1 MKQKR
6 LILLVLSLI
15 LTMCG
20 SNSTTTEIIESVE
33 EMEIKQSQ
41 ENTQENTQDTT
52 QTEQT
57 QGEQPPNNNP
67 FLDPGFADC
76 LINEFGEER
85 YKQLQNERPTSEEEQ
100 RIGKCMGPPPQG
112 QGQPPQGQGQPPQG
126 QETLGSKETT
136 LSSIH
141 LSYLGSI
148 RSKLNGL
155 GNVADASIVEMNDG
169 RLRVYFKNGNEP
181 QANIGGFD
189 NLIHSAVS
197 SDGGRTW
204 TIEDGVRVPV
214 DSPIEALVIDNKVIA
229 WGWEKSP
236 TGDTLVRYES
246 DDGFN
251 FSKVEIPLFETRDC
265 KDSEGNPMG
274 NLGDPS
280 ITQLNDGSWL
290 MHAQELVSPIGDFN
304 RRACVAT
311 SPDNITWTSQPDR
324 MYGGEEDVTTNPAI
338 KLNSSGVIEWIW
350 PTFDFM
356 VYRTG
361 NDGFSWSEPEYL
373 VSAGD
378 PDFLD
383 LSNGTK
389 LLAFGNFGPR
399 SGSALIFTKR
409 INSNYK
415 ITVVETLKTSIPS
428 KTWKVEGARA
438 DEVKVINICL
448 DIDLADTPGASV
460 EIKEK
465 NGLLEVTAS
474 DSNETFFNL
483 SCVYILVGPEQVMG

>member
-1 MKQKR
+1 MRQKKFIA
-6 LILLVLSLI
+6 LALSLI
-15 LTMCG
+15 FAMCG
-20 SNSTTTEIIESVE
+20 NSSTEIVELAEEVEIQESQQE
-33 EMEIKQSQ
+33 NIQEDTK
-41 ENTQENTQDTT
+41 ENTQK
-52 QTEQT
+52 EQN
-57 QGEQPPNNNP
+57 QGQQPSKNNP

-100 RIGKCMGPPPQG
+100 RIGNCVGQPPQG
-112 QGQPPQGQGQPPQG
+112 QGQPPQGQGQSPQG
-126 QETLGSKETT
+126 QEASGGKETT

-155 GNVADASIVEMNDG
+155 GNVADASIVEMDDG
-169 RLRVYFKNGNEP
+169 MLRVYFKNGNEP

-204 TIEDGVRVPV
+204 TIEEGVRVPV
-214 DSPIEALVIDNKVIA
+214 DSPIEALAIDNKVVA

-251 FSKVEIPLFETRDC
+251 FSKVAIPLFESRDC
-265 KDSEGNPMG
+265 KDREGNPMG

-290 MHAQELVSPIGDFN
+290 MHAQELVSPTGDFN

-338 KLNSSGVIEWIW
+338 KVNSSGVIEWIW
-350 PTFDFM
+350 PTFNFM
-356 VYRTG
+356 VYRSG
-361 NDGFSWSEPEYL
+361 NDGFTWSEPEYL

-399 SGSALIFTKR
+399 SGSALIFAKR
-409 INSNYK
+409 ISSDYK
-415 ITVVETLKTSIPS
+415 ITVVETLKTSVPS
-428 KTWKVEGARA
+428 KVWKVEGATP
-438 DEVKVINICL
+438 DEIKVVNICL
-448 DIDLADTPGASV
+448 DIDLADTPGANV
-460 EIKEK
+460 EIKNM
-465 NGLLEVTAS
+465 NGVLEVTAS

>member
-1 MKQKR
+1 MSIKTSSAVV
-6 LILLVLSLI
+6 ITILI
-15 LTMCG
+15 LTSC
-20 SNSTTTEIIESVE
+20 SSEDTDIIESSGNQESIQEDIQVNRE
-33 EMEIKQSQ
+33 E
-41 ENTQENTQDTT
+41 DT
-52 QTEQT
+52 QTEQM
-57 QGEQPPNNNP
+57 QGQQPPNINP
-67 FLDPGFADC
+67 FSDPGFAEC

-85 YKQLQNERPTSEEEQ
+85 YKQLQNERPTAEEEQ
-100 RIGKCMGPPPQG
+100 RIGNCMGPPPG
-112 QGQPPQGQGQPPQG
+112 QGQSPPGQGQSPPG
-126 QETLGSKETT
+126 QETLGSNETT

-155 GNVADASIVEMNDG
+155 GNVADASIVEMDDG

-204 TIEDGVRVPV
+204 TIEEGVRVPV
-214 DSPIEALVIDNKVIA
+214 DSPIEALVIDNKVVA

-236 TGDTLVRYES
+236 NGDTLVRYES
-246 DDGFN
+246 EDGFN
-251 FSKVEIPLFETRDC
+251 FSKVAIPLFESSDC
-265 KDSEGNPMG
+265 KDKEGNPMG

-290 MHAQELVSPIGDFN
+290 MHAQELVSPTGDFN

-324 MYGGEEDVTTNPAI
+324 MYGGGEEDVTTNPAI
-338 KLNSSGVIEWIW
+338 KRNSSGVIEWIW
-350 PTFDFM
+350 PTFNFM
-356 VYRTG
+356 VYRSG
-361 NDGFSWSEPEYL
+361 SDGFTWSEPEYL

-383 LSNGTK
+383 LNNGTK

-399 SGSALIFTKR
+399 SGSALIFAKR
-409 INSNYK
+409 ITSNYK

-438 DEVKVINICL
+438 DEIKVVNICL
-448 DIDLADTPGASV
+448 DIDLANTQGASV
-460 EIKEK
+460 EIKEM

>member
-6 LILLVLSLI
+6 LISLVLALS

-20 SNSTTTEIIESVE
+20 SNSTSEVIEAVEDIETTE
-33 EMEIKQSQ
+33 
-41 ENTQENTQDTT
+41 TQEDTQEKT
-52 QTEQT
+52 QTEQN
-57 QGEQPPNNNP
+57 QVQQPPNSNP

-85 YKQLQNERPTSEEEQ
+85 YKQLQNERPTAEEEQ
-100 RIGKCMGPPPQG
+100 RIGNCMGPPPGEGQSPPG
-112 QGQPPQGQGQPPQG
+112 QGQSPPG
-126 QETLGSKETT
+126 QETLGSNETT

-155 GNVADASIVEMNDG
+155 GNVADASIVEMDDG

-204 TIEDGVRVPV
+204 TIEEGVRVPV
-214 DSPIEALVIDNKVIA
+214 DSPIEALVIDNKVVA

-236 TGDTLVRYES
+236 NGDTLVRYES
-246 DDGFN
+246 DDG
-251 FSKVEIPLFETRDC
+251 
-265 KDSEGNPMG
+265 
-274 NLGDPS
+274 LGDPS

-290 MHAQELVSPIGDFN
+290 MHAQELVSPTGDFN

-311 SPDNITWTSQPDR
+311 SPDNVTWTSQPDR
-324 MYGGEEDVTTNPAI
+324 MYGGGEEDVTTNPAI
-338 KLNSSGVIEWIW
+338 KRNSSGVIEWIW
-350 PTFDFM
+350 PTFNFM
-356 VYRTG
+356 VYRSG
-361 NDGFSWSEPEYL
+361 SDGLTWSDPEYL

-383 LSNGTK
+383 LNNGTK

-399 SGSALIFTKR
+399 SGSALIFAKR
-409 INSNYK
+409 ITSNYK

-438 DEVKVINICL
+438 DEVKVVNICL
-448 DIDLADTPGASV
+448 DIDLANTQGASV
-460 EIKEK
+460 EIKET

>member
-6 LILLVLSLI
+6 LISLVLALS

-20 SNSTTTEIIESVE
+20 SNSTSEVIEAVEDIDTTE
-33 EMEIKQSQ
+33 
-41 ENTQENTQDTT
+41 TQEDTQEKT
-52 QTEQT
+52 QTEQN
-57 QGEQPPNNNP
+57 QVQQPPNSNP

-85 YKQLQNERPTSEEEQ
+85 YKQLQNERPTAEEEQ
-100 RIGKCMGPPPQG
+100 RIGNCMGPPP
-112 QGQPPQGQGQPPQG
+112 G
-126 QETLGSKETT
+126 QETLGSNETT

-155 GNVADASIVEMNDG
+155 GNVADASIVEMDDG

-204 TIEDGVRVPV
+204 TIEEGVRVPV
-214 DSPIEALVIDNKVIA
+214 DSPIEALVIDNKVVA

-236 TGDTLVRYES
+236 NGDTLVRYES

-251 FSKVEIPLFETRDC
+251 FSKVAIPLFESRDC
-265 KDSEGNPMG
+265 KDKEGNPMG

-290 MHAQELVSPIGDFN
+290 MHAQELVSPTGDFN

-311 SPDNITWTSQPDR
+311 SPDNVTWTSQPDR
-324 MYGGEEDVTTNPAI
+324 MYGGGEEDVTTNPAI
-338 KLNSSGVIEWIW
+338 KRNSSGVIEWIW
-350 PTFDFM
+350 PTFNFM
-356 VYRTG
+356 VYRSG
-361 NDGFSWSEPEYL
+361 SDGLTWSDPEYL

-383 LSNGTK
+383 LNNGTK

-399 SGSALIFTKR
+399 SGSALIFAKR
-409 INSNYK
+409 ITSNYK

-438 DEVKVINICL
+438 DEIKVVNICL
-448 DIDLADTPGASV
+448 DIDLANTQGASV
-460 EIKEK
+460 EIKET

>member
-6 LILLVLSLI
+6 LISLVLALS

-20 SNSTTTEIIESVE
+20 SNSTSEVIEAVEDIETTE
-33 EMEIKQSQ
+33 
-41 ENTQENTQDTT
+41 TQEDTQEKT
-52 QTEQT
+52 QTEQN
-57 QGEQPPNNNP
+57 QVQQPPNSNP

-85 YKQLQNERPTSEEEQ
+85 YKQLQNERPTAEEEQ
-100 RIGKCMGPPPQG
+100 RIGNCMGPPPG
-112 QGQPPQGQGQPPQG
+112 QGQSPPG
-126 QETLGSKETT
+126 QETLGSNETT

-155 GNVADASIVEMNDG
+155 GNVADASIVEMDDG

-204 TIEDGVRVPV
+204 TIEEGVRVPV
-214 DSPIEALVIDNKVIA
+214 DSPIEALVIDNKVVA

-236 TGDTLVRYES
+236 NGDTLVRYES

-251 FSKVEIPLFETRDC
+251 FSKVAIPLFESRDC
-265 KDSEGNPMG
+265 KDKEGNPMG

-290 MHAQELVSPIGDFN
+290 MHAQELVSPTGDFN

-311 SPDNITWTSQPDR
+311 SPDNVTWTSQPDR
-324 MYGGEEDVTTNPAI
+324 MYGGGEEDVTTNPAI
-338 KLNSSGVIEWIW
+338 KRNSSGVIEWIW
-350 PTFDFM
+350 PTFNFM
-356 VYRTG
+356 VYRSG
-361 NDGFSWSEPEYL
+361 SDGFTWSEPEYL

-383 LSNGTK
+383 LNNGSK

-399 SGSALIFTKR
+399 SGSALIFAKR
-409 INSNYK
+409 ITSNYK

-438 DEVKVINICL
+438 DEVKVVNICL
-448 DIDLADTPGASV
+448 DIDLANTQGASV
-460 EIKEK
+460 EIKET

>member
-6 LILLVLSLI
+6 LISLVLALS

-20 SNSTTTEIIESVE
+20 SNSTSEVIEAVEDIETTE
-33 EMEIKQSQ
+33 
-41 ENTQENTQDTT
+41 TQEDTQEKT
-52 QTEQT
+52 QTEQN
-57 QGEQPPNNNP
+57 QVQQPPNSNP

-85 YKQLQNERPTSEEEQ
+85 YKQLQNERPTAEEEQ
-100 RIGKCMGPPPQG
+100 RIGNCMGPPPGQDQPPPG
-112 QGQPPQGQGQPPQG
+112 QGQSSPG
-126 QETLGSKETT
+126 EEMLGNKETT

-155 GNVADASIVEMNDG
+155 GNVADASIVEMDDG

-204 TIEDGVRVPV
+204 TIEEGVRVPV
-214 DSPIEALVIDNKVIA
+214 DSPIEALVIDNKVVA

-236 TGDTLVRYES
+236 AGDTLVRYES
-246 DDGFN
+246 DDGYN
-251 FSKVEIPLFETRDC
+251 FSKVAIPLFESRDC
-265 KDSEGNPMG
+265 KDKEGNPIG

-290 MHAQELVSPIGDFN
+290 MHAQELVSPTGDFN

-324 MYGGEEDVTTNPAI
+324 MYGGGEEDVTTNPAI
-338 KLNSSGVIEWIW
+338 KRNSSGVIEWIW
-350 PTFDFM
+350 PTFNFM
-356 VYRTG
+356 VYRSG
-361 NDGFSWSEPEYL
+361 NDGLTWSEPEYL

-399 SGSALIFTKR
+399 SGSALIFAKR
-409 INSNYK
+409 ITSNYK
-415 ITVVETLKTSIPS
+415 ITVVDTLKTSVPS

-438 DEVKVINICL
+438 NEVKVVNICL
-448 DIDLADTPGASV
+448 DIDLAETPGASV
-460 EIKEK
+460 DIKET
-465 NGLLEVTAS
+465 NGMLEVTAS

>member
-6 LILLVLSLI
+6 LISLVLALS

-20 SNSTTTEIIESVE
+20 SNSTSEVIEAVEDIETTE
-33 EMEIKQSQ
+33 
-41 ENTQENTQDTT
+41 TQEDTQEKT
-52 QTEQT
+52 QTEQN
-57 QGEQPPNNNP
+57 QVQQPPNSNP

-85 YKQLQNERPTSEEEQ
+85 YKQLQNERPTAEEEQ
-100 RIGKCMGPPPQG
+100 RIGNCMGPPPG
-112 QGQPPQGQGQPPQG
+112 QGQSPPG

-204 TIEDGVRVPV
+204 TIEEGVRVPV
-214 DSPIEALVIDNKVIA
+214 DSPIEALVIDNKVVA

-236 TGDTLVRYES
+236 NGDTLVRYES

-251 FSKVEIPLFETRDC
+251 FSKVAIPLFESRDC
-265 KDSEGNPMG
+265 KDKEGNPMG

-290 MHAQELVSPIGDFN
+290 MHAQELVSPTGDFN

-311 SPDNITWTSQPDR
+311 SPDNITWSSQPDR
-324 MYGGEEDVTTNPAI
+324 MYGGGEEDVTTNPAI
-338 KLNSSGVIEWIW
+338 KRNSSGVIEWIW
-350 PTFDFM
+350 PTFNFM
-356 VYRTG
+356 VYRSG
-361 NDGFSWSEPEYL
+361 SDGLTWSEPEYL

-383 LSNGTK
+383 LNNGTK

-399 SGSALIFTKR
+399 SGSALIFAKR
-409 INSNYK
+409 ITSNYK

-438 DEVKVINICL
+438 DEVKVVNICL
-448 DIDLADTPGASV
+448 DIDLANTEGASV
-460 EIKEK
+460 EIKET

>member
-6 LILLVLSLI
+6 LISLVLALS

-20 SNSTTTEIIESVE
+20 SNSTSEVIEAVEDIETTE
-33 EMEIKQSQ
+33 
-41 ENTQENTQDTT
+41 TQEDTQEKT
-52 QTEQT
+52 QTEQN
-57 QGEQPPNNNP
+57 QVQQPPNSNP

-85 YKQLQNERPTSEEEQ
+85 YKQLQNERPTAEEEQ
-100 RIGKCMGPPPQG
+100 RIGNCMGPPPGEG
-112 QGQPPQGQGQPPQG
+112 QSPPG
-126 QETLGSKETT
+126 QETLGSNETT

-155 GNVADASIVEMNDG
+155 GNVADASIVEMDDG

-204 TIEDGVRVPV
+204 TIEEGVRVPV
-214 DSPIEALVIDNKVIA
+214 DSPIEALVIDNKVVA

-236 TGDTLVRYES
+236 NGDTLVRYES

-251 FSKVEIPLFETRDC
+251 FSKVAIPLFESRDC
-265 KDSEGNPMG
+265 KDKEGNPMG

-290 MHAQELVSPIGDFN
+290 MHAQELVSPTGDFN

-311 SPDNITWTSQPDR
+311 SPDNVTWTSQPDR
-324 MYGGEEDVTTNPAI
+324 MYGGGEEDVTTNPAI
-338 KLNSSGVIEWIW
+338 KRNSSGVIEWIW
-350 PTFDFM
+350 PTFNFM
-356 VYRTG
+356 VYRSG
-361 NDGFSWSEPEYL
+361 SDGLTWSDPEYL

-383 LSNGTK
+383 LNNGTK

-399 SGSALIFTKR
+399 SGSALIFAKR
-409 INSNYK
+409 ITSNYK

-438 DEVKVINICL
+438 DEVKVVNICL
-448 DIDLADTPGASV
+448 DIDLANTQGASV
-460 EIKEK
+460 EIKET

>member
-6 LILLVLSLI
+6 LISLVLALS

-20 SNSTTTEIIESVE
+20 SNSTSEVIEAVEDIETTE
-33 EMEIKQSQ
+33 
-41 ENTQENTQDTT
+41 TQEDTQEKT
-52 QTEQT
+52 QTEQN
-57 QGEQPPNNNP
+57 QVQQPPNSNP

-85 YKQLQNERPTSEEEQ
+85 YKQLQNERPTAEEEQ
-100 RIGKCMGPPPQG
+100 RIGNCMGPPPG
-112 QGQPPQGQGQPPQG
+112 QGQSPPG
-126 QETLGSKETT
+126 QETLGSNETT

-204 TIEDGVRVPV
+204 TIEEGVRVPV
-214 DSPIEALVIDNKVIA
+214 DSPIEALVIDNKVVA

-236 TGDTLVRYES
+236 NGDTLVRYES

-251 FSKVEIPLFETRDC
+251 FSKVAIPLFESRDC
-265 KDSEGNPMG
+265 KDKEGNPMG

-290 MHAQELVSPIGDFN
+290 MHAQELVSPTGDFN

-311 SPDNITWTSQPDR
+311 SPDNVTWTSQPDR
-324 MYGGEEDVTTNPAI
+324 MYGGGEEDVTTNPAI
-338 KLNSSGVIEWIW
+338 KRNSSGVIEWIW
-350 PTFDFM
+350 PTFNFM
-356 VYRTG
+356 VYRSG
-361 NDGFSWSEPEYL
+361 SDGFTWSEPEYL

-383 LSNGTK
+383 LNNGSK

-399 SGSALIFTKR
+399 SGSALIFAKR
-409 INSNYK
+409 ITSNYK

-438 DEVKVINICL
+438 DEVKVVNICL
-448 DIDLADTPGASV
+448 DIDLANTQGASV
-460 EIKEK
+460 EIKET

>member
-6 LILLVLSLI
+6 LISLVLALS

-20 SNSTTTEIIESVE
+20 SNSTSEVIEAVEDIETTE
-33 EMEIKQSQ
+33 
-41 ENTQENTQDTT
+41 TQEDTQEKT
-52 QTEQT
+52 QTEQN
-57 QGEQPPNNNP
+57 QVQQPPNSNP

-85 YKQLQNERPTSEEEQ
+85 YKQLQNERPTAEEEQ
-100 RIGKCMGPPPQG
+100 RIGNCMGPPPG
-112 QGQPPQGQGQPPQG
+112 QGQSPPG
-126 QETLGSKETT
+126 QETLGSNETT

-155 GNVADASIVEMNDG
+155 GNVADASIVEMDDG

-204 TIEDGVRVPV
+204 TIEEGVRVPV
-214 DSPIEALVIDNKVIA
+214 DSPIEALVIDNKVVA

-236 TGDTLVRYES
+236 NGDTLVRYES

-251 FSKVEIPLFETRDC
+251 FSKVAIPLFESRDC
-265 KDSEGNPMG
+265 KDKEGNPMG

-290 MHAQELVSPIGDFN
+290 MHAQELVSPTGDFN

-311 SPDNITWTSQPDR
+311 SPDNVTWTSQPDR
-324 MYGGEEDVTTNPAI
+324 MYGGGEEDVTTNPAI
-338 KLNSSGVIEWIW
+338 KRNSSGVIEWIW
-350 PTFDFM
+350 PTFNFM
-356 VYRTG
+356 VYRSG
-361 NDGFSWSEPEYL
+361 NDGFTWSEPEYL

-399 SGSALIFTKR
+399 SGSALIFAKR
-409 INSNYK
+409 ITSNYK

-438 DEVKVINICL
+438 DEVKVVNICL
-448 DIDLADTPGASV
+448 DIDLANTQGASV
-460 EIKEK
+460 EIKET

>member
-6 LILLVLSLI
+6 LISLVLALS

-20 SNSTTTEIIESVE
+20 SNSTSEVIEAVEDIETTE
-33 EMEIKQSQ
+33 
-41 ENTQENTQDTT
+41 TQEDTQEKT
-52 QTEQT
+52 QTEQN
-57 QGEQPPNNNP
+57 QVQQPPNSNP

-85 YKQLQNERPTSEEEQ
+85 YKQLQNERPTAEEEQ
-100 RIGKCMGPPPQG
+100 RIGNCMGPPPG
-112 QGQPPQGQGQPPQG
+112 QGQSPPG
-126 QETLGSKETT
+126 QETLGSNETT

-204 TIEDGVRVPV
+204 TIEEGVRVPV
-214 DSPIEALVIDNKVIA
+214 DSPIEALVIDNKVVA

-236 TGDTLVRYES
+236 NGDTLVRYES

-251 FSKVEIPLFETRDC
+251 FSKVAIPLFESRDC
-265 KDSEGNPMG
+265 KDKEGNPMG

-290 MHAQELVSPIGDFN
+290 MHAQELVSPTGDFN

-311 SPDNITWTSQPDR
+311 SPDNVTWTSQPDR
-324 MYGGEEDVTTNPAI
+324 MYGGGEEDVTTNPAI
-338 KLNSSGVIEWIW
+338 KRNSSGVIEWIW
-350 PTFDFM
+350 PTFNFM
-356 VYRTG
+356 VYRSG
-361 NDGFSWSEPEYL
+361 SDGLTWSDPEYL

-383 LSNGTK
+383 LNNGSK

-399 SGSALIFTKR
+399 SGSALIFAKR
-409 INSNYK
+409 ITSNYK

-438 DEVKVINICL
+438 DEVKVVNICL
-448 DIDLADTPGASV
+448 DIDLANTQGASV
-460 EIKEK
+460 EIKET

>member
-6 LILLVLSLI
+6 LILLALALI
-15 LTMCG
+15 LTMC
-20 SNSTTTEIIESVE
+20 SNNSTTEIVESVE
-33 EMEIKQSQ
+33 DVEVKQSQQ
-41 ENTQENTQDTT
+41 ENTQEDREESTQK
-52 QTEQT
+52 EQI
-57 QGEQPPNNNP
+57 QGQQPQNNNP

-76 LINEFGEER
+76 LINEFGEDR
-85 YKQLQNERPTSEEEQ
+85 YKELQNERPTAEEEQ
-100 RIGKCMGPPPQG
+100 RIGNCMGGPQG
-112 QGQPPQGQGQPPQG
+112 QGQPPQGQGQPPIG
-126 QETLGSKETT
+126 QETLGSNETT

-204 TIEDGVRVPV
+204 TIEEGVRVPV

-251 FSKVEIPLFETRDC
+251 FSKVEIPLFESRDC
-265 KDSEGNPMG
+265 KDTEGNPMG

-280 ITQLNDGSWL
+280 ITKLNDGSWL
-290 MHAQELVSPIGDFN
+290 MHAQELVSPTGDFN

-350 PTFDFM
+350 PTFNFM
-356 VYRTG
+356 VYRSG
-361 NDGFSWSEPEYL
+361 NDGFTWSEPEYL

-399 SGSALIFTKR
+399 SGSALIFAKR
-409 INSNYK
+409 ITSNYK
-415 ITVVETLKTSIPS
+415 ITVVETMKTSIPS

-438 DEVKVINICL
+438 DDVKVVNICL

-460 EIKEK
+460 EIKES

-483 SCVYILVGPEQVMG
+483 SCVYILVGPEEVMG

>member
-1 MKQKR
+1 MSIKTSSAVV
-6 LILLVLSLI
+6 ITMLI
-15 LTMCG
+15 LTSC
-20 SNSTTTEIIESVE
+20 SSEDTDIIESSGNQESMQEDIQVNRE
-33 EMEIKQSQ
+33 E
-41 ENTQENTQDTT
+41 DT
-52 QTEQT
+52 QTEQM
-57 QGEQPPNNNP
+57 QGQQPPNINP
-67 FLDPGFADC
+67 FSDPGFAEC

-85 YKQLQNERPTSEEEQ
+85 YKQLQNERPTAEEEQ
-100 RIGKCMGPPPQG
+100 RIGNCMGPPPG
-112 QGQPPQGQGQPPQG
+112 QGQSPPG
-126 QETLGSKETT
+126 QETLGSNETT

-204 TIEDGVRVPV
+204 TIEEGVRVPV
-214 DSPIEALVIDNKVIA
+214 DSPIEALVIDNKVVA

-236 TGDTLVRYES
+236 NGDTLVRYES

-251 FSKVEIPLFETRDC
+251 FSKVAIPLFESRDC
-265 KDSEGNPMG
+265 KDKEGNPMG

-290 MHAQELVSPIGDFN
+290 MHAQELVSPTGDFN

-311 SPDNITWTSQPDR
+311 SPDNVTWTSQPDR
-324 MYGGEEDVTTNPAI
+324 MYGGGEEDVTTNPAI
-338 KLNSSGVIEWIW
+338 KRNSSGVIEWIW
-350 PTFDFM
+350 PTFNFM
-356 VYRTG
+356 VYRSG
-361 NDGFSWSEPEYL
+361 SDGFTWSEPEYL

-383 LSNGTK
+383 LNNGTK

-399 SGSALIFTKR
+399 SGSALIFAKR
-409 INSNYK
+409 ITSNYK

-438 DEVKVINICL
+438 DEVKVVNICL
-448 DIDLADTPGASV
+448 DIDLANTQGASV
-460 EIKEK
+460 EIKET

>member
-6 LILLVLSLI
+6 LISLVLALS

-20 SNSTTTEIIESVE
+20 SNSTSEVIEAVEDIETTE
-33 EMEIKQSQ
+33 
-41 ENTQENTQDTT
+41 TQEDTQEKT
-52 QTEQT
+52 QTEQN
-57 QGEQPPNNNP
+57 QVQQPPNSNP

-85 YKQLQNERPTSEEEQ
+85 YKQLQNERPTAEEEQ
-100 RIGKCMGPPPQG
+100 RIGNCMGPPPG
-112 QGQPPQGQGQPPQG
+112 QGQSPPGQDQSPPG
-126 QETLGSKETT
+126 QETLGSNETT

-155 GNVADASIVEMNDG
+155 GNVADASIVEMDDG

-204 TIEDGVRVPV
+204 TIEEGVRVPV
-214 DSPIEALVIDNKVIA
+214 DSPIEALVIDNKVVA

-236 TGDTLVRYES
+236 NGDTLVRYES

-251 FSKVEIPLFETRDC
+251 FSKVAIPLFESRDC
-265 KDSEGNPMG
+265 KDKEGNPMG

-280 ITQLNDGSWL
+280 ITHLNDGSWL
-290 MHAQELVSPIGDFN
+290 MHAQELVSPTGDFN

-311 SPDNITWTSQPDR
+311 SPDNVTWTSQPDR
-324 MYGGEEDVTTNPAI
+324 MYGGGEEDVTTNPAI
-338 KLNSSGVIEWIW
+338 KRNSSGVIEWIW
-350 PTFDFM
+350 PTFNFM
-356 VYRTG
+356 VYRSG
-361 NDGFSWSEPEYL
+361 SDGLTWSDPEYL

-383 LSNGTK
+383 LNNGSK

-399 SGSALIFTKR
+399 SGSALIFAKR
-409 INSNYK
+409 ITSNYK

-438 DEVKVINICL
+438 DEVKVVNICL
-448 DIDLADTPGASV
+448 DIDLANTQGASV
-460 EIKEK
+460 EIKET

>member
-6 LILLVLSLI
+6 LISLVLALS

-20 SNSTTTEIIESVE
+20 SNSTSEVIEAVEDIETTE
-33 EMEIKQSQ
+33 
-41 ENTQENTQDTT
+41 TQEDTQEKT
-52 QTEQT
+52 QTEQN
-57 QGEQPPNNNP
+57 QVQQPPNSNP

-85 YKQLQNERPTSEEEQ
+85 YKQLQNERPTAEEEQ
-100 RIGKCMGPPPQG
+100 RIGNCMGPPPG
-112 QGQPPQGQGQPPQG
+112 QGQSPPGQGQSPPG
-126 QETLGSKETT
+126 QETLGSNETT

-155 GNVADASIVEMNDG
+155 GNVADASIVEMDDG

-197 SDGGRTW
+197 SDGGISW
-204 TIEDGVRVPV
+204 TRDEGVRVPV
-214 DSPIEALVIDNKVIA
+214 DSPIEALVIDNKVVA

-236 TGDTLVRYES
+236 NGDTLVRYES

-251 FSKVEIPLFETRDC
+251 FSKVAIPLFESRDC
-265 KDSEGNPMG
+265 KDKEGNPMG

-290 MHAQELVSPIGDFN
+290 MHAQELVSPTGDFN

-311 SPDNITWTSQPDR
+311 SPDNVTWTSQPDR
-324 MYGGEEDVTTNPAI
+324 MYGGGEEDVTTNPAI
-338 KLNSSGVIEWIW
+338 KRNSSGVIEWIW
-350 PTFDFM
+350 PTFNFM
-356 VYRTG
+356 VYRSG
-361 NDGFSWSEPEYL
+361 SDGFTWSEPEYL

-383 LSNGTK
+383 LNNGTK
-389 LLAFGNFGPR
+389 LLAFGNYGPR
-399 SGSALIFTKR
+399 SGSALIFAKR
-409 INSNYK
+409 ITSNYK

-438 DEVKVINICL
+438 DEVKVVNICL
-448 DIDLADTPGASV
+448 DIDLANTQGASV
-460 EIKEK
+460 EIKET

>member
-6 LILLVLSLI
+6 LISLVLALS

-20 SNSTTTEIIESVE
+20 SNSTSEVIEAVEDIETTE
-33 EMEIKQSQ
+33 
-41 ENTQENTQDTT
+41 TQEDTQEKT
-52 QTEQT
+52 QTEQN
-57 QGEQPPNNNP
+57 QVQQPPNSNP

-76 LINEFGEER
+76 LINECGEDR
-85 YKQLQNERPTSEEEQ
+85 YKQLQIERPTAEEEQ
-100 RIGKCMGPPPQG
+100 RIGNCMGPPPG
-112 QGQPPQGQGQPPQG
+112 QGQSPPGQDQSPPG
-126 QETLGSKETT
+126 QETLGSNETT

-155 GNVADASIVEMNDG
+155 GNVADASIVEMDDG

-204 TIEDGVRVPV
+204 TIEEGVRVPV
-214 DSPIEALVIDNKVIA
+214 DSPIEALVIDNKVVA

-236 TGDTLVRYES
+236 NGDTLVRYES

-251 FSKVEIPLFETRDC
+251 FSKVAIPLFESRDC
-265 KDSEGNPMG
+265 KDKEGNPMG

-290 MHAQELVSPIGDFN
+290 MHAQELVSPTGDFN

-311 SPDNITWTSQPDR
+311 SPDNVTWTSQPDR
-324 MYGGEEDVTTNPAI
+324 MYGGGEEDVTTNPAI
-338 KLNSSGVIEWIW
+338 KRNSSGVIEWIW
-350 PTFDFM
+350 PTFNFM
-356 VYRTG
+356 VYRSG
-361 NDGFSWSEPEYL
+361 SDGLTWSDPEYL

-383 LSNGTK
+383 LNNGSK

-399 SGSALIFTKR
+399 SGSALIFAKR
-409 INSNYK
+409 ITSNYK

-438 DEVKVINICL
+438 DEVKVVNICL
-448 DIDLADTPGASV
+448 DIDLANTQGASV
-460 EIKEK
+460 EIKET

>member
-6 LILLVLSLI
+6 LILLALALI
-15 LTMCG
+15 LAMCG
-20 SNSTTTEIIESVE
+20 SSSSTTEIVESVE
-33 EMEIKQSQ
+33 EVEIKQSQ
-41 ENTQENTQDTT
+41 QEDTQVNREEDT

-57 QGEQPPNNNP
+57 QGQQPPNINP

-85 YKQLQNERPTSEEEQ
+85 YKQLQNERPTTEEEQ
-100 RIGKCMGPPPQG
+100 RIGNCMGPPPG
-112 QGQPPQGQGQPPQG
+112 QGQPPSG

-181 QANIGGFD
+181 QANIAGFD

-197 SDGGRTW
+197 SDGGITW
-204 TIEDGVRVPV
+204 IIEEGVRVPV

-229 WGWEKSP
+229 WGWEKSAA
-236 TGDTLVRYES
+236 GDTLVRYES
-246 DDGFN
+246 NDGIKFN
-251 FSKVEIPLFETRDC
+251 KVDIPLFMTSDC
-265 KDSEGNPMG
+265 KDKEGKSMG
-274 NLGDPS
+274 HLGDPS
-280 ITQLNDGSWL
+280 ITKLNDGSWL
-290 MHAQELVSPIGDFN
+290 MHAQELVSPIGDHK
-304 RRACVAT
+304 RRACVTT
-311 SPDNITWTSQPDR
+311 SSDSITWTSQSDR
-324 MYGGEEDVTTNPAI
+324 MYGGDEDVTTNPAI
-338 KLNSSGVIEWIW
+338 KLNSAGVIEWIW

-356 VYRTG
+356 VYRKG
-361 NDGFSWSEPEYL
+361 NDGFNWSEPEYL
-373 VSAGD
+373 VSGGD

-383 LSNGTK
+383 LKDGTK

-409 INSNYK
+409 ITSNYK
-415 ITVVETLKTSIPS
+415 ITVVETMKTGAPS
-428 KTWKVEGARA
+428 RTWKVEGATP
-438 DEVKVINICL
+438 DEIKVVNICL
-448 DIDLADTPGASV
+448 DINLAETPGASV
-460 EIKEK
+460 EIKDE
-465 NGLLEVTAS
+465 NGILEITAS
-474 DSNETFFNL
+474 DSNEDFVNL
-483 SCVYILVGPEQVMG
+483 SCVYILIGPEQVMG

>member
-6 LILLVLSLI
+6 LISLVLALS

-20 SNSTTTEIIESVE
+20 SNSTSEVIEAVEDIETTE
-33 EMEIKQSQ
+33 
-41 ENTQENTQDTT
+41 TQEDTQEKT
-52 QTEQT
+52 QTEQN
-57 QGEQPPNNNP
+57 QVQQPPNSNP

-85 YKQLQNERPTSEEEQ
+85 YKQLQNERPTAEEEQ
-100 RIGKCMGPPPQG
+100 RIGNCMGPPPGEG
-112 QGQPPQGQGQPPQG
+112 QSPPG
-126 QETLGSKETT
+126 QETLGSNETT

-155 GNVADASIVEMNDG
+155 GNVADASIVEMDDG

-204 TIEDGVRVPV
+204 TIEEGVRVPV
-214 DSPIEALVIDNKVIA
+214 DSPIEALVIDNKVVA

-236 TGDTLVRYES
+236 NGDTLVRYES

-251 FSKVEIPLFETRDC
+251 FSKVAIPLFESRDC
-265 KDSEGNPMG
+265 KDKEGNPMG

-290 MHAQELVSPIGDFN
+290 MHAQELVSPTGDFN

-311 SPDNITWTSQPDR
+311 SPDNVTWTSQPDR
-324 MYGGEEDVTTNPAI
+324 MYGGGEEDVTTNPAI
-338 KLNSSGVIEWIW
+338 KRNSSGVIEWIW
-350 PTFDFM
+350 PTFNFM
-356 VYRTG
+356 VYRSG
-361 NDGFSWSEPEYL
+361 SDGFTWSDPEYL

-383 LSNGTK
+383 LNNGSK

-399 SGSALIFTKR
+399 SGSALIFAKR
-409 INSNYK
+409 ITSNYK

-438 DEVKVINICL
+438 DEVKVVNICL
-448 DIDLADTPGASV
+448 DIDLANTQGASV
-460 EIKEK
+460 EIKET

>member
-6 LILLVLSLI
+6 VTLLALVLI

-20 SNSTTTEIIESVE
+20 GNSATTEIVESAEEVE
-33 EMEIKQSQ
+33 TQQSQ
-41 ENTQENTQDTT
+41 QEDTQVNREEDT
-52 QTEQT
+52 QTEQM
-57 QGEQPPNNNP
+57 QGQQPPNINP

-85 YKQLQNERPTSEEEQ
+85 YKQLQNERPTAEEEQ
-100 RIGKCMGPPPQG
+100 RIGNCMGPPPG
-112 QGQPPQGQGQPPQG
+112 QGQSPPG
-126 QETLGSKETT
+126 QETLGSNETT

-155 GNVADASIVEMNDG
+155 GNVADASIVEMDDG

-204 TIEDGVRVPV
+204 TIEEGVRVPV
-214 DSPIEALVIDNKVIA
+214 DSPIEALVIDNKVVA

-236 TGDTLVRYES
+236 NGDTLVRYES
-246 DDGFN
+246 EDGFN
-251 FSKVEIPLFETRDC
+251 FSKVAIPLFESRDC
-265 KDSEGNPMG
+265 KDKEGNPMG

-290 MHAQELVSPIGDFN
+290 MHAQELVSPTGDFN

-324 MYGGEEDVTTNPAI
+324 MYGGGEEDVTTNPAI
-338 KLNSSGVIEWIW
+338 KRNSSGVIEWIW
-350 PTFDFM
+350 PTFNFM
-356 VYRTG
+356 VYRSG
-361 NDGFSWSEPEYL
+361 SDGFTWSEPEYL

-383 LSNGTK
+383 LNNGTK

-399 SGSALIFTKR
+399 SGSALIFAKR
-409 INSNYK
+409 ITSNYK

-438 DEVKVINICL
+438 DEIKVVNICL
-448 DIDLADTPGASV
+448 DIDLANTQGASV
-460 EIKEK
+460 EIKEI

>member
-6 LILLVLSLI
+6 LISLVLALS

-20 SNSTTTEIIESVE
+20 SNSTSEVIEAVEDIETTE
-33 EMEIKQSQ
+33 
-41 ENTQENTQDTT
+41 TQEDTQEKT
-52 QTEQT
+52 QTEQN
-57 QGEQPPNNNP
+57 QVQQPPNSNP

-85 YKQLQNERPTSEEEQ
+85 YKQLQNERPTAEEEQ
-100 RIGKCMGPPPQG
+100 RIGNCMGPPPG
-112 QGQPPQGQGQPPQG
+112 QGQSPPG
-126 QETLGSKETT
+126 QETLGSNETT

-155 GNVADASIVEMNDG
+155 GNVADASIVEMDDG

-204 TIEDGVRVPV
+204 TIEEGVRVPV
-214 DSPIEALVIDNKVIA
+214 DSPIEALVIDNKVVA

-236 TGDTLVRYES
+236 NGDTLVRYES

-251 FSKVEIPLFETRDC
+251 FSKVAIPLFESRDC
-265 KDSEGNPMG
+265 KDKEGNPMG

-290 MHAQELVSPIGDFN
+290 MHAQELVSPTGDFN

-311 SPDNITWTSQPDR
+311 SPDNVTWTSQPDR
-324 MYGGEEDVTTNPAI
+324 MYGGGEEDVTTNPAI
-338 KLNSSGVIEWIW
+338 KRNSSGVIEWIW
-350 PTFDFM
+350 PTFNFM
-356 VYRTG
+356 VYRSG
-361 NDGFSWSEPEYL
+361 SDGLTWSDPEYL

-383 LSNGTK
+383 LNNGSK

-399 SGSALIFTKR
+399 SGSALIFAKR
-409 INSNYK
+409 ITSNYK

-438 DEVKVINICL
+438 DEVKVVNICL
-448 DIDLADTPGASV
+448 DIDLANTQGASV
-460 EIKEK
+460 EIKEM

>member
-1 MKQKR
+1 MSIKTSSAVV
-6 LILLVLSLI
+6 ITILI
-15 LTMCG
+15 LTSC
-20 SNSTTTEIIESVE
+20 SSEDTDIIESSGNQESIQEDIQVNRE
-33 EMEIKQSQ
+33 E
-41 ENTQENTQDTT
+41 DT
-52 QTEQT
+52 QTEQM
-57 QGEQPPNNNP
+57 QGQQPPNINP
-67 FLDPGFADC
+67 FSDPGFAEC

-85 YKQLQNERPTSEEEQ
+85 YKQLQNERPTAEEEQ
-100 RIGKCMGPPPQG
+100 RIGNCMGPPPGQGQSPPG
-112 QGQPPQGQGQPPQG
+112 QGQPPPG
-126 QETLGSKETT
+126 QETLGSNETT

-155 GNVADASIVEMNDG
+155 GNVADASVVEMDDG

-204 TIEDGVRVPV
+204 TIEEGVRVPV
-214 DSPIEALVIDNKVIA
+214 DSPIEALVIDNKVVA

-236 TGDTLVRYES
+236 NGDTLVRYES

-251 FSKVEIPLFETRDC
+251 FSKVAIPLFESRDC
-265 KDSEGNPMG
+265 KDREGNPMG

-290 MHAQELVSPIGDFN
+290 MHAQELVSPTGDFN

-311 SPDNITWTSQPDR
+311 SPDNVTWTSQPDR
-324 MYGGEEDVTTNPAI
+324 MYGGGEEDVTTNPAI
-338 KLNSSGVIEWIW
+338 KRNSSGVIEWIW
-350 PTFDFM
+350 PTFNFM
-356 VYRTG
+356 VYRSG
-361 NDGFSWSEPEYL
+361 SDGFTWSEPEYL

-383 LSNGTK
+383 LNNGTK

-399 SGSALIFTKR
+399 SGSALIFAKR
-409 INSNYK
+409 ITSNYK

-438 DEVKVINICL
+438 DEIKVVNICL
-448 DIDLADTPGASV
+448 DIDLANTQGASV
-460 EIKEK
+460 EIKEM

>member
-6 LILLVLSLI
+6 LISLVLALS

-20 SNSTTTEIIESVE
+20 SNSTSEVSEVIEAVEDIETTE
-33 EMEIKQSQ
+33 
-41 ENTQENTQDTT
+41 TQEGTQEKT
-52 QTEQT
+52 QTEQN
-57 QGEQPPNNNP
+57 QVQQPPNSNP

-85 YKQLQNERPTSEEEQ
+85 YKQLQNERPTAEEEQ
-100 RIGKCMGPPPQG
+100 RIGNCMGPPPG
-112 QGQPPQGQGQPPQG
+112 QGQSPPGQGQSPPG
-126 QETLGSKETT
+126 QETLGSNETT

-155 GNVADASIVEMNDG
+155 GNVADASIVEMDDG

-204 TIEDGVRVPV
+204 TIEEGVRVPV
-214 DSPIEALVIDNKVIA
+214 DSPIEALVIDNKVVA

-236 TGDTLVRYES
+236 NGDTLVRYES

-251 FSKVEIPLFETRDC
+251 FSKVAIPLFESRDC
-265 KDSEGNPMG
+265 KDKEGNPMG

-290 MHAQELVSPIGDFN
+290 MHAQELVSPTGDFN

-311 SPDNITWTSQPDR
+311 SPDNVTWTSQPDR
-324 MYGGEEDVTTNPAI
+324 MYGGGEEDVTTNPAI
-338 KLNSSGVIEWIW
+338 KRNSSGVIEWIW
-350 PTFDFM
+350 PTFNFM
-356 VYRTG
+356 VYRSG
-361 NDGFSWSEPEYL
+361 SDGFTWSDPEYL

-383 LSNGTK
+383 LNNGTK

-399 SGSALIFTKR
+399 SGSALIFAKR
-409 INSNYK
+409 ITSNYK

-438 DEVKVINICL
+438 DEVKVVNICL
-448 DIDLADTPGASV
+448 DIDLANTEGASV
-460 EIKEK
+460 EIKET

>member
-6 LILLVLSLI
+6 LISLVLALS

-20 SNSTTTEIIESVE
+20 SNSTSEVIEAVEDIETTE
-33 EMEIKQSQ
+33 
-41 ENTQENTQDTT
+41 TQEDTQEKT
-52 QTEQT
+52 QTEQN
-57 QGEQPPNNNP
+57 QVQQPPNSNP

-85 YKQLQNERPTSEEEQ
+85 YKQLQNERPTAEEEQ
-100 RIGKCMGPPPQG
+100 RIGNCMGPPPG
-112 QGQPPQGQGQPPQG
+112 QGQSPPG
-126 QETLGSKETT
+126 QETLGSNETT

-155 GNVADASIVEMNDG
+155 GNVADASIVEMDDG

-204 TIEDGVRVPV
+204 TIEEGVRVPV
-214 DSPIEALVIDNKVIA
+214 DSPIEALVIDNKVVA

-236 TGDTLVRYES
+236 NGDTLVRYES

-251 FSKVEIPLFETRDC
+251 FSKVAIPLFESRDC
-265 KDSEGNPMG
+265 KDKEGNPMG

-290 MHAQELVSPIGDFN
+290 MHAQELVSPTGDFN

-311 SPDNITWTSQPDR
+311 SPDNVTWTSQPDR
-324 MYGGEEDVTTNPAI
+324 MYGGGEEDVTTNPAI
-338 KLNSSGVIEWIW
+338 KRNSSGVIEWIW
-350 PTFDFM
+350 PTFNFM
-356 VYRTG
+356 VYRSG
-361 NDGFSWSEPEYL
+361 SDGLTWSAPEYL

-383 LSNGTK
+383 LNNGTK

-399 SGSALIFTKR
+399 SGSALIFAKR
-409 INSNYK
+409 ITSNYK

-438 DEVKVINICL
+438 DEVKVVNICL
-448 DIDLADTPGASV
+448 DIDLANTQGASV
-460 EIKEK
+460 EIKET

-474 DSNETFFNL
+474 DSNETFFYL

>member
-6 LILLVLSLI
+6 LISLVLALS

-20 SNSTTTEIIESVE
+20 SNSTSEVIEAVEDIETTE
-33 EMEIKQSQ
+33 
-41 ENTQENTQDTT
+41 TQEDTQEKT
-52 QTEQT
+52 QTEQN
-57 QGEQPPNNNP
+57 QVQQPPNSNP

-85 YKQLQNERPTSEEEQ
+85 YKQLQNERPTAEEEQ
-100 RIGKCMGPPPQG
+100 RIGNCMGPPPGEGQSPPG
-112 QGQPPQGQGQPPQG
+112 QGQSPPG
-126 QETLGSKETT
+126 QETLGSNETT

-155 GNVADASIVEMNDG
+155 GNVADASIVEMDDG

-204 TIEDGVRVPV
+204 TIEEGVRVPV
-214 DSPIEALVIDNKVIA
+214 DSPIEALVIDNKVVA

-236 TGDTLVRYES
+236 NGDTLVRYES

-251 FSKVEIPLFETRDC
+251 FSKVAIPLFESRDC
-265 KDSEGNPMG
+265 KDKEGNPMG

-290 MHAQELVSPIGDFN
+290 MHAQELVSPTGDFN

-311 SPDNITWTSQPDR
+311 SPDNVTWTSQPDR
-324 MYGGEEDVTTNPAI
+324 MYGGGEEDVTTNPAI
-338 KLNSSGVIEWIW
+338 KRNSSGVIEWIW
-350 PTFDFM
+350 PTFNFM
-356 VYRTG
+356 EYRSG
-361 NDGFSWSEPEYL
+361 SDGLTWSDPEYL

-383 LSNGTK
+383 LNNGTK

-399 SGSALIFTKR
+399 SGSALIFAKR
-409 INSNYK
+409 ITSNYK
-415 ITVVETLKTSIPS
+415 ITVVETMKTSIPS

-438 DEVKVINICL
+438 DDVKVVNICL
-448 DIDLADTPGASV
+448 DINLADTPGASV
-460 EIKEK
+460 EIKES

-483 SCVYILVGPEQVMG
+483 SCVYILVGPEEVMG

>member
-6 LILLVLSLI
+6 LISLVLALS

-20 SNSTTTEIIESVE
+20 SNSTSEVIEAVEDIETTE
-33 EMEIKQSQ
+33 
-41 ENTQENTQDTT
+41 TQEDTQEKT
-52 QTEQT
+52 QTEQN
-57 QGEQPPNNNP
+57 QVQQPPNSNP

-85 YKQLQNERPTSEEEQ
+85 YKQLQNERPTAEEEQ
-100 RIGKCMGPPPQG
+100 RIGNCMGPPPG
-112 QGQPPQGQGQPPQG
+112 QGQSPPGQGQSPPG
-126 QETLGSKETT
+126 QETLGSNETT

-155 GNVADASIVEMNDG
+155 GNVADASIVEMDDG

-204 TIEDGVRVPV
+204 TIEEGVRVPV
-214 DSPIEALVIDNKVIA
+214 DSPIEALVIDNKVVA

-236 TGDTLVRYES
+236 NGDTLVRYES

-251 FSKVEIPLFETRDC
+251 FSKVAIPLFESRDC
-265 KDSEGNPMG
+265 KDKEGNPMG

-290 MHAQELVSPIGDFN
+290 MHAQELVSPTGDFN

-311 SPDNITWTSQPDR
+311 SPDNVTWTSQPDR
-324 MYGGEEDVTTNPAI
+324 MYGGGEEDVTTNPAI
-338 KLNSSGVIEWIW
+338 KRNSSGVIEWIW
-350 PTFDFM
+350 PTFNFM
-356 VYRTG
+356 VYRSG
-361 NDGFSWSEPEYL
+361 SDGFTWSDPEYL

-378 PDFLD
+378 ADFLD
-383 LSNGTK
+383 LNNGSN

-399 SGSALIFTKR
+399 SGSALIFAKR
-409 INSNYK
+409 ITSNYK

-438 DEVKVINICL
+438 DEVKVVNICL
-448 DIDLADTPGASV
+448 DIDLANTQGASV
-460 EIKEK
+460 EIKET

>member
-6 LILLVLSLI
+6 LISLVLALS

-20 SNSTTTEIIESVE
+20 SNSTSEVIEAVEDIETTE
-33 EMEIKQSQ
+33 
-41 ENTQENTQDTT
+41 TQEDTQEKTK
-52 QTEQT
+52 TEQN
-57 QGEQPPNNNP
+57 QVQQPPNSNP

-85 YKQLQNERPTSEEEQ
+85 YKQLQNERPTAEEEQ
-100 RIGKCMGPPPQG
+100 RIGNCMGPPPG
-112 QGQPPQGQGQPPQG
+112 QGQSPPGQGQSPPG
-126 QETLGSKETT
+126 QETLGSNETT

-155 GNVADASIVEMNDG
+155 GNVADASIVEMDDG

-204 TIEDGVRVPV
+204 TIEEGVRVPV
-214 DSPIEALVIDNKVIA
+214 DSPIEALVIDNKVVA

-236 TGDTLVRYES
+236 NGDTLVRYES

-251 FSKVEIPLFETRDC
+251 FSKVAIPLFESRDC
-265 KDSEGNPMG
+265 KDKEGNPMG

-290 MHAQELVSPIGDFN
+290 MHAQELVSPTGDFN

-311 SPDNITWTSQPDR
+311 SPDNVTWTSQPDR
-324 MYGGEEDVTTNPAI
+324 MYGGGEEDVTTNPAI
-338 KLNSSGVIEWIW
+338 KRNSSGVIEWIW
-350 PTFDFM
+350 PTFNFM
-356 VYRTG
+356 VYRSG
-361 NDGFSWSEPEYL
+361 SDGFTWSEPEYL

-383 LSNGTK
+383 LNNGTK

-399 SGSALIFTKR
+399 SGSALIFAKR
-409 INSNYK
+409 ITSNYK

-438 DEVKVINICL
+438 DEIKVVNICL
-448 DIDLADTPGASV
+448 DIDLANTQGASV
-460 EIKEK
+460 EIKEM

>member
-6 LILLVLSLI
+6 LISLVLALS

-20 SNSTTTEIIESVE
+20 SNSTSEVIGAVEDIETTE
-33 EMEIKQSQ
+33 
-41 ENTQENTQDTT
+41 TQEDTQEKT
-52 QTEQT
+52 QTEQN
-57 QGEQPPNNNP
+57 QVQQPPNSNP

-85 YKQLQNERPTSEEEQ
+85 YKQLQNERPTAEEEQ
-100 RIGKCMGPPPQG
+100 RIGNCMGPPPG
-112 QGQPPQGQGQPPQG
+112 QGQSPPG
-126 QETLGSKETT
+126 QETLGSNETT

-155 GNVADASIVEMNDG
+155 GNVADASIVEMDDG

-204 TIEDGVRVPV
+204 TIEEGVRVPV
-214 DSPIEALVIDNKVIA
+214 DSPIEALVIDNKVVA

-236 TGDTLVRYES
+236 NGDTLVRYES

-251 FSKVEIPLFETRDC
+251 FSKVAIPLFESRDC
-265 KDSEGNPMG
+265 KDKEGNPMG

-290 MHAQELVSPIGDFN
+290 MHAQELVSPTGDFN

-311 SPDNITWTSQPDR
+311 SPDNVTWTSQPDR
-324 MYGGEEDVTTNPAI
+324 MYGGGEEDVTTNPAI
-338 KLNSSGVIEWIW
+338 KRNSSGVIEWIW
-350 PTFDFM
+350 PTFNFM
-356 VYRTG
+356 VYRSG
-361 NDGFSWSEPEYL
+361 SDGLTWSDPEYL

-383 LSNGTK
+383 LNNGSK

-399 SGSALIFTKR
+399 SGSALIFAKR
-409 INSNYK
+409 ITSNYK

-438 DEVKVINICL
+438 DEVKVVNICL
-448 DIDLADTPGASV
+448 DIDLANTQGASV
-460 EIKEK
+460 EIKET

>member
-6 LILLVLSLI
+6 LISLVLALS

-20 SNSTTTEIIESVE
+20 SNSTSEVIEGVEDIETTE
-33 EMEIKQSQ
+33 
-41 ENTQENTQDTT
+41 TQEDTQEKT
-52 QTEQT
+52 QTEQN
-57 QGEQPPNNNP
+57 QVQQPPNSNP

-85 YKQLQNERPTSEEEQ
+85 YKQLQNERPTAEEEQ
-100 RIGKCMGPPPQG
+100 RIGNCMGPPPG
-112 QGQPPQGQGQPPQG
+112 QGQSPPG
-126 QETLGSKETT
+126 QETLGSNETT

-155 GNVADASIVEMNDG
+155 GNVADASIVEMDDG

-204 TIEDGVRVPV
+204 TIEEGVRVPV
-214 DSPIEALVIDNKVIA
+214 DSPIEALVIDNKVVA

-236 TGDTLVRYES
+236 NGDTLVRYES

-251 FSKVEIPLFETRDC
+251 FSKVAIPLFESRDC
-265 KDSEGNPMG
+265 KDKEGNPMG

-290 MHAQELVSPIGDFN
+290 MHAQELVSPTGDFN

-311 SPDNITWTSQPDR
+311 SPDNVTWTSQPDR
-324 MYGGEEDVTTNPAI
+324 MYGGGEEDVTTNPAI
-338 KLNSSGVIEWIW
+338 KRNSSGVIEWIW
-350 PTFDFM
+350 PTFNFM
-356 VYRTG
+356 VYRSG
-361 NDGFSWSEPEYL
+361 SDGFTWSDPEYL

-383 LSNGTK
+383 LNNGSK

-399 SGSALIFTKR
+399 SGSALIFAKR
-409 INSNYK
+409 ITSNYK

-438 DEVKVINICL
+438 DEVKVVNICL
-448 DIDLADTPGASV
+448 DIDLANTQGASV
-460 EIKEK
+460 EIKET

>member
-6 LILLVLSLI
+6 LISLVLALS

-20 SNSTTTEIIESVE
+20 SNSTSEVIEAVEDIDTTE
-33 EMEIKQSQ
+33 
-41 ENTQENTQDTT
+41 TQEETQEKT
-52 QTEQT
+52 QTEQN
-57 QGEQPPNNNP
+57 QVQQPPNSNP

-85 YKQLQNERPTSEEEQ
+85 YKQLQNERPTAEEEQ
-100 RIGKCMGPPPQG
+100 RIGNCMGPPPGQGHSPPG
-112 QGQPPQGQGQPPQG
+112 QGQSPPG
-126 QETLGSKETT
+126 QETLGSNETT

-155 GNVADASIVEMNDG
+155 GNVADASIVEMDDG

-204 TIEDGVRVPV
+204 TIEEGVRVPV
-214 DSPIEALVIDNKVIA
+214 DSPIEALVIDNKVVA

-236 TGDTLVRYES
+236 NGDTLVRYES

-251 FSKVEIPLFETRDC
+251 FSKVAIPLFESRDC
-265 KDSEGNPMG
+265 KDKEGNPMG

-290 MHAQELVSPIGDFN
+290 MHAQELVSPTGDFN

-311 SPDNITWTSQPDR
+311 SPDNVTWTSQPDR
-324 MYGGEEDVTTNPAI
+324 MYGGGEEDVTTNPAI
-338 KLNSSGVIEWIW
+338 KRNSSGVIEWIW
-350 PTFDFM
+350 PTFNFM
-356 VYRTG
+356 VYRSG
-361 NDGFSWSEPEYL
+361 SDGFTWSDPEYL

-383 LSNGTK
+383 LNNGSK

-399 SGSALIFTKR
+399 SGSALIFAKR
-409 INSNYK
+409 ITSNYK

-438 DEVKVINICL
+438 DEVKVVNICL
-448 DIDLADTPGASV
+448 DIDLANTQGASV
-460 EIKEK
+460 EIKET

>member
-6 LILLVLSLI
+6 LISLVLALS

-20 SNSTTTEIIESVE
+20 SNSTSEVIEAVEDIETTE
-33 EMEIKQSQ
+33 
-41 ENTQENTQDTT
+41 TQEDTQEKT
-52 QTEQT
+52 QTEQN
-57 QGEQPPNNNP
+57 QVQQPPNSNP

-85 YKQLQNERPTSEEEQ
+85 YKQLQNERPTAEEEQ
-100 RIGKCMGPPPQG
+100 RIGNCMGPPPGEGQSPPG
-112 QGQPPQGQGQPPQG
+112 QGQSPPG
-126 QETLGSKETT
+126 QETLGSNETT

-155 GNVADASIVEMNDG
+155 GNVADASIVEMDDG

-204 TIEDGVRVPV
+204 TIEEGVRVPV
-214 DSPIEALVIDNKVIA
+214 DSPIEALVIDNKVVA

-236 TGDTLVRYES
+236 NGDTLVRYES

-251 FSKVEIPLFETRDC
+251 FSKVAIPLFESRDC
-265 KDSEGNPMG
+265 KDKEGNPMG

-290 MHAQELVSPIGDFN
+290 MHAQELVSPTGDFN

-311 SPDNITWTSQPDR
+311 SPDNVTWTSQPDR
-324 MYGGEEDVTTNPAI
+324 MYGGGEEDVTTNPAI
-338 KLNSSGVIEWIW
+338 KRNSSGVIEWIW
-350 PTFDFM
+350 PTFNFM
-356 VYRTG
+356 VYRSG
-361 NDGFSWSEPEYL
+361 SDGFTWSDPEYL

-383 LSNGTK
+383 LNNGSK

-399 SGSALIFTKR
+399 SGSALIFAKR
-409 INSNYK
+409 ITSNYK

-438 DEVKVINICL
+438 DEVKVVNICL
-448 DIDLADTPGASV
+448 DIDLANTQGASV
-460 EIKEK
+460 EIKEM

>member
-6 LILLVLSLI
+6 VTLLALVLI

-20 SNSTTTEIIESVE
+20 GNSATTEIVESVE
-33 EMEIKQSQ
+33 EVETKQSQ
-41 ENTQENTQDTT
+41 QEDTQVNREEDTK
-52 QTEQT
+52 TEQM
-57 QGEQPPNNNP
+57 QGQQPQNINP

-76 LINEFGEER
+76 LINEFGQDR
-85 YKQLQNERPTSEEEQ
+85 YKELQNERPTAEEEQ
-100 RIGKCMGPPPQG
+100 RIGNCMGGPQG
-112 QGQPPQGQGQPPQG
+112 QGQPPIG
-126 QETLGSKETT
+126 QETLGSNETT

-204 TIEDGVRVPV
+204 TIEEGVRVPV
-214 DSPIEALVIDNKVIA
+214 DSPIEALVIENKVIA

-251 FSKVEIPLFETRDC
+251 FSKVEIPLFESRDC
-265 KDSEGNPMG
+265 KDTEGNPMG

-280 ITQLNDGSWL
+280 ITKLNDGSWL
-290 MHAQELVSPIGDFN
+290 MHAQELVSPTGDFN

-350 PTFDFM
+350 PTFNFM
-356 VYRTG
+356 VYRSG
-361 NDGFSWSEPEYL
+361 NDGFTWSEPEYL

-399 SGSALIFTKR
+399 SGSALIFAKR
-409 INSNYK
+409 ITSNYK
-415 ITVVETLKTSIPS
+415 ITVVETMKTSIPS
-428 KTWKVEGARA
+428 KTWKVEGARV
-438 DEVKVINICL
+438 DDVKVVNICL

-460 EIKEK
+460 EIKES

>member
-6 LILLVLSLI
+6 LISLVLALS

-20 SNSTTTEIIESVE
+20 SNSTSEVIEAVEDIETTE
-33 EMEIKQSQ
+33 
-41 ENTQENTQDTT
+41 TQEDTQEKT
-52 QTEQT
+52 QTEQN
-57 QGEQPPNNNP
+57 QVQQPPNSNP

-85 YKQLQNERPTSEEEQ
+85 YKQLQNERPTAEEEQ
-100 RIGKCMGPPPQG
+100 RIGNCMGPPPG
-112 QGQPPQGQGQPPQG
+112 QGQSPPGQGQSPPG
-126 QETLGSKETT
+126 QETLGSNETT

-155 GNVADASIVEMNDG
+155 GNVADASIVEMDDG

-204 TIEDGVRVPV
+204 TIEKGVRVPV
-214 DSPIEALVIDNKVIA
+214 DSPIEALVIDNKVVA

-236 TGDTLVRYES
+236 NGDTLVRYES

-251 FSKVEIPLFETRDC
+251 FSKVAIPLFESRDC
-265 KDSEGNPMG
+265 KDKEGNPMG

-290 MHAQELVSPIGDFN
+290 MHAQELVSPTGDFN

-311 SPDNITWTSQPDR
+311 SPDNVTWTSQPDR
-324 MYGGEEDVTTNPAI
+324 MYGGGEEDVTTNPAI
-338 KLNSSGVIEWIW
+338 KRNSSGVIEWIW
-350 PTFDFM
+350 PTFNFM
-356 VYRTG
+356 VYRSG
-361 NDGFSWSEPEYL
+361 SDGFTWSDPEYL

-383 LSNGTK
+383 LNNGSK

-399 SGSALIFTKR
+399 SGSALIFAKR
-409 INSNYK
+409 ITSNYK

-438 DEVKVINICL
+438 DEVKVVNICL
-448 DIDLADTPGASV
+448 DIDLANTQGTSV
-460 EIKEK
+460 EIKET

>member
-6 LILLVLSLI
+6 LISLVLALS

-20 SNSTTTEIIESVE
+20 SNSTSEVIEAVEDIETTE
-33 EMEIKQSQ
+33 
-41 ENTQENTQDTT
+41 TQEDTQEKT
-52 QTEQT
+52 QTEQN
-57 QGEQPPNNNP
+57 QVQQPPNSNP

-85 YKQLQNERPTSEEEQ
+85 YKQLQNERPTAEEEQ
-100 RIGKCMGPPPQG
+100 RIGNCMGPPPG
-112 QGQPPQGQGQPPQG
+112 QGQSPPG
-126 QETLGSKETT
+126 QETLGSNETT

-155 GNVADASIVEMNDG
+155 GNVADASIVEMDDG

-204 TIEDGVRVPV
+204 TIEEGVRVPV
-214 DSPIEALVIDNKVIA
+214 DSPIEALVIDNKVVA

-236 TGDTLVRYES
+236 NGDTLVRYES

-251 FSKVEIPLFETRDC
+251 FSKVAIPLFESRDC
-265 KDSEGNPMG
+265 KDKEGNPMG

-290 MHAQELVSPIGDFN
+290 MHAQELVSPTGDFN

-311 SPDNITWTSQPDR
+311 SPDNVTWTSQPDR
-324 MYGGEEDVTTNPAI
+324 MYGGGEEDVTTNPAI
-338 KLNSSGVIEWIW
+338 KRNSSGVIEWIW
-350 PTFDFM
+350 PTFNFM
-356 VYRTG
+356 VYRSG
-361 NDGFSWSEPEYL
+361 SDGLTWSDPEYL

-383 LSNGTK
+383 LNNGTK

-399 SGSALIFTKR
+399 SGSALIFAKR
-409 INSNYK
+409 ITSNYK

-438 DEVKVINICL
+438 DEVKVVNICL
-448 DIDLADTPGASV
+448 DIDLANTQGASV
-460 EIKEK
+460 EIKET

>member
-6 LILLVLSLI
+6 LISLVLALS

-20 SNSTTTEIIESVE
+20 SNSTSEVIEAVEDIDTTE
-33 EMEIKQSQ
+33 
-41 ENTQENTQDTT
+41 TQEETQEKT
-52 QTEQT
+52 QTEQN
-57 QGEQPPNNNP
+57 QVQQPPNSNP

-85 YKQLQNERPTSEEEQ
+85 YKQLQNERPTAEEEQ
-100 RIGKCMGPPPQG
+100 RIGNCMGPPPG
-112 QGQPPQGQGQPPQG
+112 QGQSPPGQGQSQPG
-126 QETLGSKETT
+126 QETLGSNETT

-155 GNVADASIVEMNDG
+155 GNVADASIVEMDDG

-204 TIEDGVRVPV
+204 KIEEGVRVPV
-214 DSPIEALVIDNKVIA
+214 DSPIEALVIDNKVVA

-236 TGDTLVRYES
+236 NGDTLVRYES

-251 FSKVEIPLFETRDC
+251 FSKVAIPLFESRDC
-265 KDSEGNPMG
+265 KDKEGNPMG

-280 ITQLNDGSWL
+280 ITKLNDGSWL
-290 MHAQELVSPIGDFN
+290 MHAQELVSPTGDFN

-324 MYGGEEDVTTNPAI
+324 MYGGGEEDVTTNPAI
-338 KLNSSGVIEWIW
+338 KRNSSGVIEWIW
-350 PTFDFM
+350 PTFNFM
-356 VYRTG
+356 VYRSG
-361 NDGFSWSEPEYL
+361 SDGLTWSDPEYL

-383 LSNGTK
+383 LNNGTK

-399 SGSALIFTKR
+399 SGSALIFAKR
-409 INSNYK
+409 ITSNYK

-438 DEVKVINICL
+438 DEVKVVNICL
-448 DIDLADTPGASV
+448 DIDLANTQGASV
-460 EIKEK
+460 EIKET

>member
-6 LILLVLSLI
+6 LISLVLALS

-20 SNSTTTEIIESVE
+20 SNSTSEVIEAVEDIETTE
-33 EMEIKQSQ
+33 
-41 ENTQENTQDTT
+41 TQEDTQEKT
-52 QTEQT
+52 QTEQN
-57 QGEQPPNNNP
+57 QVQQPPNSNP

-85 YKQLQNERPTSEEEQ
+85 YKQLQNERPTAEEEQ
-100 RIGKCMGPPPQG
+100 RIGNCMGPPPGEGQSPPG
-112 QGQPPQGQGQPPQG
+112 QGQSPPG
-126 QETLGSKETT
+126 QETLGSNETT

-155 GNVADASIVEMNDG
+155 GNVADASIVEMDDG

-204 TIEDGVRVPV
+204 TIEEGVRVPV
-214 DSPIEALVIDNKVIA
+214 DSPIEALVIDNKVVA

-236 TGDTLVRYES
+236 NGDTLVRYES

-251 FSKVEIPLFETRDC
+251 FSKVAIPLFESRDC
-265 KDSEGNPMG
+265 KDKEGNPMG

-290 MHAQELVSPIGDFN
+290 MHAQELVSPTGDFN

-324 MYGGEEDVTTNPAI
+324 MYGGGEEDVTTNPAI
-338 KLNSSGVIEWIW
+338 KRNSSGVIEWIW
-350 PTFDFM
+350 PTFNFM
-356 VYRTG
+356 VYRSG
-361 NDGFSWSEPEYL
+361 SDGLTWSDPEYL

-383 LSNGTK
+383 LNNGSK

-399 SGSALIFTKR
+399 SGSALIFAKR
-409 INSNYK
+409 ITSNYK

-428 KTWKVEGARA
+428 KTSKVEGARA
-438 DEVKVINICL
+438 DEVKVVNICL
-448 DIDLADTPGASV
+448 DIDLANTQGASV
-460 EIKEK
+460 EIKET

>member
-6 LILLVLSLI
+6 LISLVLALS

-20 SNSTTTEIIESVE
+20 SNSTSEVIEAVEDIETTE
-33 EMEIKQSQ
+33 
-41 ENTQENTQDTT
+41 TQEDTQEKT
-52 QTEQT
+52 QTEQN
-57 QGEQPPNNNP
+57 QVQQPPNSNP

-85 YKQLQNERPTSEEEQ
+85 YKQLQNERPTAEEEQ
-100 RIGKCMGPPPQG
+100 RIGNCMGPPPG
-112 QGQPPQGQGQPPQG
+112 QGQSPPG
-126 QETLGSKETT
+126 QETLGSNETT

-155 GNVADASIVEMNDG
+155 GNVADASIVEMDDG

-204 TIEDGVRVPV
+204 TIEEGVRVPV
-214 DSPIEALVIDNKVIA
+214 DSPIEALVIDNKVVA

-236 TGDTLVRYES
+236 NGDTLVRYES

-251 FSKVEIPLFETRDC
+251 FSKVAIPLFESRDC
-265 KDSEGNPMG
+265 KDKEGNPMG

-290 MHAQELVSPIGDFN
+290 MHAQELVSPTGDFN

-311 SPDNITWTSQPDR
+311 SPDNVTWTSQPDR
-324 MYGGEEDVTTNPAI
+324 MYGGGEEDVTTNPAI
-338 KLNSSGVIEWIW
+338 KRNSSGVIEWIW
-350 PTFDFM
+350 PTFNFM
-356 VYRTG
+356 VYRSG
-361 NDGFSWSEPEYL
+361 SDGFTWSDPEYL

-383 LSNGTK
+383 LNNGSK

-399 SGSALIFTKR
+399 SGSALIFAKR
-409 INSNYK
+409 ITSNYK

-438 DEVKVINICL
+438 DEVKVVNICL
-448 DIDLADTPGASV
+448 DIDLANTQGASV
-460 EIKEK
+460 EIKET

>member
-6 LILLVLSLI
+6 LISLVLALS

-20 SNSTTTEIIESVE
+20 SNSTSEVIEGVEDIETTE
-33 EMEIKQSQ
+33 
-41 ENTQENTQDTT
+41 TQEDTQETT
-52 QTEQT
+52 QTEQN
-57 QGEQPPNNNP
+57 QVQQPPNSNP

-85 YKQLQNERPTSEEEQ
+85 YKQLQNERPTAEEEQ
-100 RIGKCMGPPPQG
+100 RIGNCMGPPPG
-112 QGQPPQGQGQPPQG
+112 QGQSPPG
-126 QETLGSKETT
+126 QETLGSNETT

-155 GNVADASIVEMNDG
+155 GNVADASIVEMDDG

-204 TIEDGVRVPV
+204 TIEEGVRVPV
-214 DSPIEALVIDNKVIA
+214 DSPIEALVIDNKVVA

-236 TGDTLVRYES
+236 NGDTLVRYES

-251 FSKVEIPLFETRDC
+251 FSKVAIPLFESRDC
-265 KDSEGNPMG
+265 KDKEGNPMG

-290 MHAQELVSPIGDFN
+290 MHAQELVSPTGDFN

-324 MYGGEEDVTTNPAI
+324 MYGGGEEDVTTNPAI
-338 KLNSSGVIEWIW
+338 KRNSSGVIEWIW
-350 PTFDFM
+350 PTFNFM
-356 VYRTG
+356 VYRSG
-361 NDGFSWSEPEYL
+361 SDGFTWSEPEYL

-383 LSNGTK
+383 LNNGTK

-399 SGSALIFTKR
+399 SGSALIFAKR
-409 INSNYK
+409 ITSNYK

-438 DEVKVINICL
+438 DEIKVVNICL
-448 DIDLADTPGASV
+448 DIDLANTQGASV
-460 EIKEK
+460 EIKET

>member
-6 LILLVLSLI
+6 LISLVLALS

-20 SNSTTTEIIESVE
+20 SNSTSEVIEAVEDIETTE
-33 EMEIKQSQ
+33 
-41 ENTQENTQDTT
+41 TQEDTQEKT
-52 QTEQT
+52 QTEQN
-57 QGEQPPNNNP
+57 QVQQPPNSNP

-85 YKQLQNERPTSEEEQ
+85 YKQLQNERPTAEEEQ
-100 RIGKCMGPPPQG
+100 RIGNCMGPPPG
-112 QGQPPQGQGQPPQG
+112 QGQSPPG
-126 QETLGSKETT
+126 QETLGSNETT

-155 GNVADASIVEMNDG
+155 GNVADASIVEMDDG

-204 TIEDGVRVPV
+204 TIEEGVRVPV
-214 DSPIEALVIDNKVIA
+214 DSPIEALVIDNKVVA

-236 TGDTLVRYES
+236 NGDTLVRYES

-251 FSKVEIPLFETRDC
+251 FSKVAIPLFESRDC
-265 KDSEGNPMG
+265 KDKEGNPMG

-280 ITQLNDGSWL
+280 ITKLNDGSWL
-290 MHAQELVSPIGDFN
+290 MHAQELVSPTGDFN

-311 SPDNITWTSQPDR
+311 SPDNVTWTSQPDR
-324 MYGGEEDVTTNPAI
+324 MYGGGEEDVTTNPAI
-338 KLNSSGVIEWIW
+338 KRNSSGVIEWIW
-350 PTFDFM
+350 PTFNFM
-356 VYRTG
+356 VYRSG
-361 NDGFSWSEPEYL
+361 SDGLTWSDPEYL

-383 LSNGTK
+383 LNNGTK

-399 SGSALIFTKR
+399 SGSALIFAKR
-409 INSNYK
+409 ITSNYK

-438 DEVKVINICL
+438 DEVKVVNICL
-448 DIDLADTPGASV
+448 DIDLANTQGASV
-460 EIKEK
+460 EIKET

>member
-6 LILLVLSLI
+6 LISLVLALS

-20 SNSTTTEIIESVE
+20 SNSTSEVIEAVEDIETTE
-33 EMEIKQSQ
+33 
-41 ENTQENTQDTT
+41 TQEDTQEKT
-52 QTEQT
+52 QTEQN
-57 QGEQPPNNNP
+57 QVQQPPNSNP

-85 YKQLQNERPTSEEEQ
+85 YKQLQNERPTAEEEQ
-100 RIGKCMGPPPQG
+100 RIGNCMGPPPGEGQSPPG
-112 QGQPPQGQGQPPQG
+112 QGHSPPG
-126 QETLGSKETT
+126 QETLGSNETT

-155 GNVADASIVEMNDG
+155 GNVADASIVEMDDG

-204 TIEDGVRVPV
+204 TIEKGVRVPV
-214 DSPIEALVIDNKVIA
+214 DSPIEALVIDNKVVA

-236 TGDTLVRYES
+236 NGDTLVRYES

-251 FSKVEIPLFETRDC
+251 FSKVAIPLFESRDC
-265 KDSEGNPMG
+265 KDKEGNPMG

-290 MHAQELVSPIGDFN
+290 MHAQELVSPTGDFN

-324 MYGGEEDVTTNPAI
+324 MYGGGEEDVTTNPAI
-338 KLNSSGVIEWIW
+338 KRNSSGVIEWIW
-350 PTFDFM
+350 PTFNFM
-356 VYRTG
+356 VYRSG
-361 NDGFSWSEPEYL
+361 SDGLSWSDPEYL

-383 LSNGTK
+383 LNNGSK

-399 SGSALIFTKR
+399 SGSALIFAKR
-409 INSNYK
+409 ITSNYK

-438 DEVKVINICL
+438 DEVKVVNICL
-448 DIDLADTPGASV
+448 DIDLANTQGASV
-460 EIKEK
+460 EIKET

>member
-1 MKQKR
+1 MKYKK
-6 LILLVLSLI
+6 LISLFLSLI
-15 LTMCG
+15 LAMCG
-20 SNSTTTEIIESVE
+20 SSSTEIVESVE
-33 EMEIKQSQ
+33 EAEIKQTQQ
-41 ENTQENTQDTT
+41 ENKQEDIEENT

-57 QGEQPPNNNP
+57 QGQQPPNNNP

-85 YKQLQNERPTSEEEQ
+85 YKQLQNERPTAEEEQ
-100 RIGKCMGPPPQG
+100 RIGNCMGPPPG
-112 QGQPPQGQGQPPQG
+112 QGQSPPG
-126 QETLGSKETT
+126 QETLGSNETT

-155 GNVADASIVEMNDG
+155 GNVADASIVEMDDG

-204 TIEDGVRVPV
+204 TIEEGVRVPV
-214 DSPIEALVIDNKVIA
+214 DSPIEALVIDNKVVA

-236 TGDTLVRYES
+236 NGDTLVRYES
-246 DDGFN
+246 EDGFN
-251 FSKVEIPLFETRDC
+251 FSKVAIPLFESRDC
-265 KDSEGNPMG
+265 KDKEGNPMG

-290 MHAQELVSPIGDFN
+290 MHAQELVSPTGDFN

-311 SPDNITWTSQPDR
+311 SPDNVTWTSQPDR
-324 MYGGEEDVTTNPAI
+324 MYGGGEEDVTTNPAI
-338 KLNSSGVIEWIW
+338 KRNSSGVIEWIW
-350 PTFDFM
+350 PTFNFM
-356 VYRTG
+356 VYRSG
-361 NDGFSWSEPEYL
+361 SDGFTWSEPEYL

-383 LSNGTK
+383 LNNGTK

-399 SGSALIFTKR
+399 SGSALIFAKR
-409 INSNYK
+409 ITSNYK

-438 DEVKVINICL
+438 DEIKVVNICL
-448 DIDLADTPGASV
+448 DIDLANTQGASV
-460 EIKEK
+460 EIKEI